1 MRLLICTTDTDPCP
15 TGQQV
20 WTTTGEVIDPV
31 EFGIT
36 SSSVL
41 YVYSWGFAAIFGMW
55 LLGYGVALAIQT
67 IRKL

>member
-1 MRLLICTTDTDPCP
+1 MRILICTTDTDPCP
-15 TGQQV
+15 AAQQV

-31 EFGIT
+31 EFGIDQA
-36 SSSVL
+36 SVL

-55 LLGYGVALAIQT
+55 LIGYGVALAFQS